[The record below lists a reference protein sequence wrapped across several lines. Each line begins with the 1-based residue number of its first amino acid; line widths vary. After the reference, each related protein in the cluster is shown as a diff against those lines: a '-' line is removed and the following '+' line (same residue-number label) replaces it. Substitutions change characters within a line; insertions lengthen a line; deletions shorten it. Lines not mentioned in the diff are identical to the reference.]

1 MTQRGLLEEM
11 SEWTPETCRN
21 ELNSAL
27 PRLLSLYQRS
37 DDWREHMRVLRIL
50 TQMFLPHIS
59 LSELEQNFFSQVIPK
74 AVKLFAYLLHDLSS
88 RASGLTSQNLE
99 LQQTL
104 RTILQTLGQGLEAL
118 TTCVHHVCSLDEAVA
133 LDNIQ
138 TLPASVLH
146 VLRSTFIHCRD
157 SEYVYSGRLHMVSDL
172 LQSIFKKA
180 VFLHKQL
187 MELMDKI
194 CIDSSA
200 TNKEIRDMVTV
211 LHTVL
216 ELCAV
221 ISSMDHA
228 LHANTWKFLIKQSL
242 KHQTLVESQLRHNDI
257 IKGLS
262 DDILASYHRCLQLAE
277 HMKLSGTQEITDQRL
292 FQKTAKLCRLF
303 ANLLVHYSKELMPFL
318 SESCSR
324 LHQLY
329 LQIHSKFPPGLNAT
343 AMSEV
348 HRDEMTCI
356 FLVSLDPLIEQL
368 LTYNPFVEQVL
379 SETLDLPSDLFL
391 PQCLLIIHIMDKLPS
406 QSEDV
411 QTLWCTGSNF
421 TDKTSDLSIF
431 KAAFYSFRQC
441 SAELSLPVRL
451 QGVIMKGGATVE
463 MTLYQFVCVHLC
475 AYIALVL
482 PSNFSY
488 LECALVDAVLSP
500 SMLTSLLAMDCW
512 CFLARY
518 GTAELCAHH
527 IFLLAQ
533 LIKSCPGVCCQLYN
547 LSMLLRRLLFLTA
560 SDHQIEFIREFPV
573 GEAENMIVWQHV
585 FLKAFKSE
593 LRKQVTNDMI
603 SVGITLCRR
612 WLNDHYGYGNVEQL
626 NTSLS
631 AFLAM
636 CNPQDKYLEPDQ
648 QYAVS
653 EVIGHIW
660 ALLDLKKVF
669 CQPYLH
675 QTVSLLVPLL
685 GNYTQFLESHIS
697 IQVVSLAASLCQ
709 LDPPDHVL
717 FAVLFFLVC
726 VAKVFISQDMQ
737 SEVLPK
743 LSALFAALLSNH
755 SWLIHQHALEAFTQ
769 FAEETLHEDV
779 VPQSLCSEEIKGKV
793 VNFLNKINP
802 SAETEESRRVRIKHE
817 NNVIQKYFIQKEST
831 DVRGEVLNA
840 KPSANRVRHEH
851 PHSRQL
857 ELEIEA
863 AEGALKALQPLL
875 QMSPAPDWLSR
886 RLQNLETLLLSL
898 KGQADEK
905 MVN

>member
-1 MTQRGLLEEM
+1 MFA
-11 SEWTPETCRN
+11 P
-21 ELNSAL
+21 SAL
-27 PRLLSLYQRS
+27 IKQFLYSGPLAGREDDAARSAGGNEVLIGAHNFGNPLIVDLAVLGRRAGFAVCLLRRLPG
-37 DDWREHMRVLRIL
+37 VLRIL

-329 LQIHSKFPPGLNAT
+329 LQIHS
-343 AMSEV
+343 
-348 HRDEMTCI
+348 
-356 FLVSLDPLIEQL
+356 
-368 LTYNPFVEQVL
+368 
-379 SETLDLPSDLFL
+379 
-391 PQCLLIIHIMDKLPS
+391 
-406 QSEDV
+406 
-411 QTLWCTGSNF
+411 
-421 TDKTSDLSIF
+421 LSIF

>member
-1 MTQRGLLEEM
+1 MSQRGLLEEM

-21 ELNSAL
+21 ELNLAL

-37 DDWREHMRVLRIL
+37 DDWGEQMRVLRIL

-74 AVKLFAYLLHDLSS
+74 AVKLFADLLCELSS
-88 RASGLTSQNLE
+88 QASGLTSQNLE
-99 LQQTL
+99 LQKTL

-118 TTCVHHVCSLDEAVA
+118 TTCVHHVCNLDEAVA
-133 LDNIQ
+133 LDNVQ
-138 TLPASVLH
+138 TLPASVLN
-146 VLRSTFIHCRD
+146 VLRSTFTHCRD

-200 TNKEIRDMVTV
+200 TKEEIRDMVAV

-216 ELCAV
+216 DLCAV

-228 LHANTWKFLIKQSL
+228 LHANTWKFIIKQSL
-242 KHQTLVESQLRHNDI
+242 KHQALVESQLRHNDI
-257 IKGLS
+257 IDRLS
-262 DDILASYHRCLQLAE
+262 DDILASYHSCLQLAE

-292 FQKTAKLCRLF
+292 FQKTAKLCRFF
-303 ANLLVHYSKELMPFL
+303 ANSLVHYSKEFMPFL
-318 SESCSR
+318 SESCCR

-343 AMSEV
+343 AISDV
-348 HRDEMTCI
+348 HRDEMACI
-356 FLVSLDPLIEQL
+356 FLVALEPLIEQL
-368 LTYNPFVEQVL
+368 LSFNPFVEQVL

-391 PQCLLIIHIMDKLPS
+391 PQCLLLIHIMDKLPS

-421 TDKTSDLSIF
+421 TDKTSKLSIF
-431 KAAFYSFRQC
+431 KAFFHSFQQC

-451 QGVIMKGGATVE
+451 QGVIMKGGAPGE
-463 MTLYQFVCVHLC
+463 MTLYQFGCVHLSV
-475 AYIALVL
+475 YIASIL
-482 PSNFSY
+482 PLNFSY
-488 LECALVDAVLSP
+488 LECALLDAVLSP
-500 SMLTSLLAMDCW
+500 SMLTSLLAMDSW

-527 IFLLAQ
+527 VFLLAQ
-533 LIKSCPGVCCQLYN
+533 MIKSCPGDCCQLYN
-547 LSMLLRRLLFLTA
+547 LSMLLRRLLFLMA

-573 GEAENMIVWQHV
+573 GEAENLVVWQHV

-593 LRKQVTNDMI
+593 LRKQVANDII
-603 SVGITLCRR
+603 SVGITLCKR
-612 WLNDHYGYGNVEQL
+612 WLSDQYGYGNFEQL

-631 AFLAM
+631 AFLAV
-636 CNPQDKYLEPDQ
+636 CNPQDKYLETDQ

-653 EVIGHIW
+653 EVIGNIW
-660 ALLDLKKVF
+660 ALLDLKKVNT
-669 CQPYLH
+669 QPYLH
-675 QTVSLLVPLL
+675 QTMSLFVSLL
-685 GNYTQFLESHIS
+685 GNYTQVLESQI
-697 IQVVSLAASLCQ
+697 ITQVVSLAASLHQ

-726 VAKVFISQDMQ
+726 LGKVFISQDMQ
-737 SEVLPK
+737 SRVLPE

-769 FAEETLHEDV
+769 FAEETSHEDV
-779 VPQSLCSEEIKGKV
+779 VPQSLCSEEVKGKV

-802 SAETEESRRVRIKHE
+802 SAETEESRLGRIKHE
-817 NNVIQKYFIQKEST
+817 KDVIQKYFIQKESS
-831 DVRGEVLNA
+831 DGREEVLNA
-840 KPSANRVRHEH
+840 KPSAKRARQEH
-851 PHSRQL
+851 PHSKQY

-863 AEGALKALQPLL
+863 AEGALKALQSLL
-875 QMSPAPDWLSR
+875 QMSPAPDWLSQ
-886 RLQNLETLLLSL
+886 RLQNLETLLISL
-898 KGQADEK
+898 KGQAS
-905 MVN
+905 